1 MKNDPNMVFMQISSP
16 LGSMTLGATA
26 RGLAGVW
33 FDGQRHGPD
42 MSRWTRST
50 TNLTLTEAARQL
62 KGYFLGRLHSFDLPL
77 DLSAGSL
84 FQQSVWRALLSIP
97 HGATASYG
105 ALAAQLGKTSATRAV
120 GAAVGRNPLT
130 IIVPCHRVIGK
141 DGSLTGYAGGL
152 DRKASLLR
160 LEGVLL

>member
-1 MKNDPNMVFMQISSP
+1 MNNDPNMVFMQISSP

-42 MSRWTRST
+42 MSSWTRST
-50 TNLTLTEAARQL
+50 NNRTLKEAASQL
-62 KGYFLGRLHSFDLPL
+62 KAYFLRQQTVFDLPL
-77 DLSAGSL
+77 DLSAGSP
-84 FQQSVWRALLSIP
+84 FQQSVWRVLLCIQ
-97 HGATASYG
+97 HGATTSYG
-105 ALAAQLGKTSATRAV
+105 VLAAQLGKTSATRAV
-120 GAAVGRNPLT
+120 GAAVGRNPLS

-141 DGSLTGYAGGL
+141 DGSLTGYASGL
-152 DRKASLLR
+152 DKKVALLR